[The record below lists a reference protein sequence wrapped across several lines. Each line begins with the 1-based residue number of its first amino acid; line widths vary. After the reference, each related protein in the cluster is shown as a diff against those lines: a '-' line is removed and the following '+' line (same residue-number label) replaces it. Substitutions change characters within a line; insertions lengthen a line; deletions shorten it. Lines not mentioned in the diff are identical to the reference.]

1 MLTKIITIGSLIADN
16 WEYIMSAMYAIEK
29 AIHMSKAE
37 WNDLLI
43 DGSKAAVKSIKTSL
57 DAKKGVK

>member
-16 WEYIMSAMYAIEK
+16 WEYIMGALYAVEK
-29 AIHMSKAE
+29 AIHMSKTE

-43 DGSKAAVKSIKTSL
+43 DGGKAA
-57 DAKKGVK
+57 D